1 MTETTDKGYALSN
14 AAAVVGSGLLALVG
28 ALIFLKTTDPAF
40 AFHGVLFALG
50 GILAAIAVMANW
62 NKSFAGDN
70 GYMDGPIRVAVVFAI
85 FWGFAGFVVGDV
97 IAWQLAFPA
106 LNFDLPWTNFGR
118 LRPLHTSAVI
128 FAFGGNVLLATSFYV
143 VQRTCHARFAGRWAP
158 WFVVWGYQLLH
169 RGRRHGLPSRRHAEQ
184 GICRARVVRRPVA
197 DGRLGHLPAGVPRHA
212 RASARNRT
220 STWRTGSTSPSS

>member
-28 ALIFLKTTDPAF
+28 ALIFLKTTDRAF

-85 FWGFAGFVVGDV
+85 FWGFAGVVVGDL

-106 LNFDLPWTNFGR
+106 LNFDLPWTSFGR

-128 FAFGGNVLLATSFYV
+128 FAFGGNVLFATSFYI
-143 VQRTCHARFAGRWAP
+143 VQRTCHARLAAAGRHGQ
-158 WFVVWGYQLLH
+158 WFWG
-169 RGRRHGLPSRRHAEQ
+169 
-184 GICRARVVRRPVA
+184 
-197 DGRLGHLPAGVPRHA
+197 
-212 RASARNRT
+212 
-220 STWRTGSTSPSS
+220 